1 MQSFTYAP
9 VADAAGAAA
18 RALAGAQ
25 FIAGGTD
32 MLQLLQENVLQPG
45 ELADLNGLGLAGI
58 GEEPDGALR
67 LGALTRLQE
76 AADHPLLRE
85 RCPVATEAL
94 AATASPM
101 VRHMATLGGNLL
113 QRTRCLYFRDVS
125 TPCNKRQPGSGCSAL
140 EGENRHNAILGG
152 SEHCIAVQP
161 SDFPVALVALDAEV
175 LLRGAEGAERWVPV
189 EGFHRLPGDT
199 PEIETVMR
207 PGDVILAIRIPSHA
221 MRWRSHYVKVRDRAS
236 FAWAL
241 CSAAVALRLDGEG
254 RVAEMRVAAGGVATK
269 PWRLVRVEQEL
280 LGHRMDRDR
289 VRLAAVWA
297 SEGAVTRP
305 GNAYKAPLLQHTV
318 ERALLEIGGLA

>member
-1 MQSFTYAP
+1 MQPFAYAP
-9 VADAAGAAA
+9 VADAAGASS
-18 RALAGAQ
+18 RALAGAH

-32 MLQLLQENVLQPG
+32 MLQLLQENVLQPP
-45 ELADLNGLGLAGI
+45 ELADLNGLGLSGI
-58 GEEPDGALR
+58 TEEGDGALR

-76 AADHPLLRE
+76 AADHPLLRG
-85 RCPVATEAL
+85 RCAVAAEAL

-161 SDFPVALVALDAEV
+161 SDLPVALIALDAEV

-199 PEIETVMR
+199 PQIETVMR
-207 PGDVILAIRIPSHA
+207 PGDVILAIRIPAHA

-241 CSAAVALRLDGEG
+241 CSAAVALRLDEEG
-254 RVAEMRVAAGGVATK
+254 RVAELRVAAGGVATK
-269 PWRLVRVEQEL
+269 PWRLMRVEQEL
-280 LGHRMDRDR
+280 LGQRLDRDR

-305 GNAYKAPLLQHTV
+305 GNAYKAPLLQHSV
-318 ERALLEIGGLA
+318 ERALLELGGLA